1 MYIKNI
7 FFTIC
12 CICLFSIVS
21 GQESKGWLTNYEE
34 VYAKSIKENKP
45 IMANFTGS
53 DWCGW
58 CIQLKKHIFNKQE
71 FKSWA
76 NENIVLLYLDFPK
89 RTKLDQS
96 LENQN
101 KLFSQNW
108 RVNSFPTGI
117 FVSVTKLENKK
128 FQLKEIARHA
138 VQLVPNSPRREF
150 VSAEKWTKTV
160 DSKLSNKN

>member
-1 MYIKNI
+1 MKKILSI
-7 FFTIC
+7 ILLFLTINVFC
-12 CICLFSIVS
+12 
-21 GQESKGWLTNYEE
+21 QESDVIWHTNADKAAEI
-34 VYAKSIKENKP
+34 AHKENKP
-45 IMANFTGS
+45 LYLYFTGS